1 MYNLIDL
8 SNAAIITVGKTASGL
23 DIPGN
28 TDISLNQTNT
38 VLFFNNME
46 NTSNVDFYFSIN
58 TKIRSMNAIIVSPG
72 TDYVNPNNGK
82 QGQVI
87 TVSLNNYYT
96 VNTNLR
102 FTVESHGNN
111 YTVVKKDTSPIIQV
125 SPTQINNAPTKIP
138 YETKDITEPVLMGSV
153 KYQFGGFGNGNPG
166 SGGTS
171 DRQHG
176 GPGLVI
182 LILEHNGA
190 ILQNDA
196 SCATSMNLGTI
207 GRWCSDNGK
216 INGGNMFQTND
227 CLNSYIDSY
236 KNKLLSDQPVDPQPY
251 LVSDNFLALY
261 NEQYVNNVV
270 LFCGIVVVASVL
282 MKMMFYPIKM

>member
-8 SNAAIITVGKTASGL
+8 SNAATIKVGKRISHSDTDGT
-23 DIPGN
+23 

-38 VLFFNNME
+38 VIFFNNAG
-46 NTSNVDFYFSIN
+46 NTSVIDFYFSIDK
-58 TKIRSMNAIIVSPG
+58 KIKSIKAIIVSPG
-72 TDYVNPNNGK
+72 TDYANLNDGK

-87 TVSLNNYYT
+87 TVSLNNNYT
-96 VNTNLR
+96 VNTKLR
-102 FTVESHGNN
+102 FSIESHGTNS
-111 YTVVKKDTSPIIQV
+111 TVVNNDNSSIIQV
-125 SPTQINNAPTKIP
+125 SHTQINNAPTKIP

-166 SGGTS
+166 SGGNV
-171 DRQHG
+171 DHPNG

-190 ILQNDA
+190 ILQNVA

-207 GRWCSDNGK
+207 GRWCSENGK
-216 INGGNMFQTND
+216 TNGGNMFQTND

-236 KNKLLSDQPVDPQPY
+236 QTKLLSDQPVDPQPY
-251 LVSDNFLALY
+251 LVSENFLALY

-270 LFCGIVVVASVL
+270 LFCGIVVVGSVL